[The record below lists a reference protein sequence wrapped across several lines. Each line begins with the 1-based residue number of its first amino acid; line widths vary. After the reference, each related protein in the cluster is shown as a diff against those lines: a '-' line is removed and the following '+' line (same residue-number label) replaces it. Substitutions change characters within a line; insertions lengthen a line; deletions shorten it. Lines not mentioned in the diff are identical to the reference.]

1 MCRPTPAAYINREEH
16 DTLPKAANI
25 NIDEPRDVED
35 GYYSCYVDEDDSITP
50 SRPQSNIIR
59 GFLSW
64 YSSQMDCHPLLTKS
78 ITGGCSAI
86 LGDLLAQYIEY
97 NYDRIRDEEPEGF
110 HVRRTIAMFM
120 TGLTYGPMLHYVYE
134 FYEHVFPIDCDK
146 MLMDGC
152 KDSVSMES
160 DSSPNAAADDAIT
173 NLKLGNITDEQHDA
187 SIQQQY
193 SCTMFYSSYALS
205 HRKFMNAFLHVAID
219 QGIMG
224 FVYVAIMMIVT
235 GVVEGQWKELRE
247 EFHDDY
253 IDNVRALWIA
263 ALFGIGPMQLI
274 AFRYLPLKWRCMAVN
289 VLDVFEVMVMS
300 TITHRNREL
309 N

>member
-1 MCRPTPAAYINREEH
+1 
-16 DTLPKAANI
+16 
-25 NIDEPRDVED
+25 
-35 GYYSCYVDEDDSITP
+35 
-50 SRPQSNIIR
+50 
-59 GFLSW
+59 
-64 YSSQMDCHPLLTKS
+64 MDCHPLLTKS

-110 HVRRTIAMFM
+110 HVWRTIAMFM